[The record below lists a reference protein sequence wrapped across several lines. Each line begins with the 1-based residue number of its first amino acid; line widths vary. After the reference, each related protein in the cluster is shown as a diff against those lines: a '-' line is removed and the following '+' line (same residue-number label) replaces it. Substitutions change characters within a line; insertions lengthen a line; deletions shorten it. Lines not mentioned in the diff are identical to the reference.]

1 MASIEK
7 KEVWNKKAGK
17 LTKKYYVRYYEGRG
31 KDRKRKSLPGGFTRK
46 HDAEVAMK
54 RMLAEQA
61 AGTFG
66 KEEPEAILFCDFA
79 DQWLRDYAALKK
91 GSTQDDYAGVV
102 SKHLK
107 PFFGDKD
114 LKQITREEVQGFV
127 TAERNAG
134 YSPRTINKVITIMKL
149 LFKNAVELERLD
161 SSPAVSV
168 NRPSQQRRER
178 EFLNPDEVRRLLEE
192 APEEYLPLYAIG
204 VLAGLREGEILA
216 LRWMD
221 VDLEE
226 GLIYVRRSY
235 HDKHGFGDPK
245 SDTSR
250 RAVDMSP
257 RLLAILTEYKNRV
270 GGALDD
276 LLFSGTD
283 PEKPMSRQNLLQRHF
298 YRTLQAAG
306 LKKVTFHATRHS
318 YAALMIASKASIKY
332 LQHQMGH
339 STISVTLDLYGHI
352 LPEVREGVVQR
363 MDELIWGQQFGENPA
378 EKRESNPSVDEE

>member
-1 MASIEK
+1 MASIDK
-7 KEVWNKKAGK
+7 KQVWNKTTGK
-17 LTKKYYVRYYEGRG
+17 LTTRYYIRYYDGTG
-31 KDRKRKSLPGGFTRK
+31 ANRKRKTLPGGFTRK
-46 HDAEVAMK
+46 HDAEVALG

-66 KEEPEAILFCDFA
+66 KEEPKAISFSDFA
-79 DQWLRDYAALKK
+79 NQWLLDYAALKK
-91 GSTQDDYAGVV
+91 GSTRDDYAGVV
-102 SKHLK
+102 NKHLK
-107 PFFGDKD
+107 PFFGDQD
-114 LKQITREEVQGFV
+114 LRQITKEEVQGFV
-127 TAERNAG
+127 TAERDAG

-149 LFKNAVELERLD
+149 IFKKAIESGRLD
-161 SSPAVSV
+161 SNPAVSV
-168 NRPSQQRRER
+168 DRPSQQRRER
-178 EFLNPDEVRRLLEE
+178 EFLNPDEIRRLLKE

-257 RLLAILTEYKNRV
+257 RLLAILTEYKNRA
-270 GGALDD
+270 GGALED
-276 LLFSGTD
+276 LLFPGKDS
-283 PEKPMSRQNLLQRHF
+283 EKPISRQNLLQRHF
-298 YRTLQAAG
+298 YRTLEAAG
-306 LKKVTFHATRHS
+306 LKKVTFHALRHS

-339 STISVTLDLYGHI
+339 STIRVTLDLYGHI
-352 LPEVREGVVQR
+352 LPEVGEGVTQR
-363 MDELIWGQQFGENPA
+363 MDELIWGQRLGA
-378 EKRESNPSVDEE
+378 KSTKKRESKPSVDEE